1 MLIKAMIL
9 VLIAAFAGL
18 FFVKGPNGEPFMTLD
33 DLKPSVPEVKT
44 TVVPTKV
51 YKWQD
56 ENGVWQFS
64 NQPRDEAQGEL
75 VAFDGNIN
83 TMPAVDT
90 SILKT
95 DSGASSGSRGTGINI
110 PPGLTTVSGD
120 KVEEMMDTLN
130 NLQQTVD
137 DRKTQL
143 DQMTSGKP

>member
-1 MLIKAMIL
+1 MLIKAIIL

-18 FFVKGPNGEPFMTLD
+18 FFIKGPNGEPFMTLE

-44 TVVPTKV
+44 TIAPTKV

-64 NQPRDEAQGEL
+64 NQPRDEGQGEL
-75 VAFDGNIN
+75 VEFDGKIN

-95 DSGASSGSRGTGINI
+95 DSTASGKPGGTGINI
-110 PPGLTTVSGD
+110 PPGLTTV
-120 KVEEMMDTLN
+120 
-130 NLQQTVD
+130 
-137 DRKTQL
+137 
-143 DQMTSGKP
+143 